1 MGQTGGKRTFS
12 GPFVITGLSGA
23 GKSVL
28 SRSLEDIGYTCVDNI
43 PLDLVPLLFD
53 RTEGDMNRLVVVL
66 DIRTKGMIQRFPDF
80 YRELKEKFTDGSSQV
95 LSQAAS
101 ALRKLP
107 AMMLPV
113 SCRLDRSSAPS
124 SEPV

>member
-1 MGQTGGKRTFS
+1 MSQTGGKRTFS

-66 DIRTKGMIQRFPDF
+66 DIRTKGMIQSFPDF
-80 YRELKEKFTDGSSQV
+80 YRELKQKFAD
-95 LSQAAS
+95 
-101 ALRKLP
+101 LRLIF
-107 AMMLPV
+107 V
-113 SCRLDRSSAPS
+113 
-124 SEPV
+124 